1 MLVASALKYGRFIW
15 FSCLTLD
22 INFYLTWNLDRA
34 HPPHSSPGDFTL
46 FFRASIYLTGCKTKS
61 RRAIFPCPF
70 FFAGS
75 LPPRVSTAR
84 YWPDDFLP
92 TRRFPR
98 YNFVIHDS
106 FASILTEINVA
117 SRVAPRV
124 LERQRL
130 LSIKRSAPFD
140 RALNCYRRPISISSL
155 IDRLIPPVGNFRTV
169 LFHCAKVIPSFQCFK
184 SIDSGSIPSSLTV
197 L

>member
-1 MLVASALKYGRFIW
+1 MARILRIAAPK
-15 FSCLTLD
+15 T
-22 INFYLTWNLDRA
+22 
-34 HPPHSSPGDFTL
+34 FTL

-70 FFAGS
+70 FVAGS

-106 FASILTEINVA
+106 FASVPAEINVA
-117 SRVAPRV
+117 SRV

-130 LSIKRSAPFD
+130 PSIKRSAPSD
-140 RALNCYRRPISISSL
+140 RPLNCCRQPISISSL
-155 IDRLIPPVGNFRTV
+155 IDRSIGSPADNFKTV
-169 LFHCAKVIPSFQCFK
+169 LFQCAKAIPSFHRFMSNRQCLARKYSNYSLYRRKCIAENSFK
-184 SIDSGSIPSSLTV
+184 AIFIYTRLQRWNF
-197 L
+197 